1 MRSRL
6 VWRRSATAAGLYA
19 SVAFGILGTIVA
31 ANVLGLQRFGL
42 FATALAGAS
51 FFQTLLDLT
60 VEESLTKYGFRYV
73 THEEW
78 GKLRRLFRLALQL
91 KLAGGAAALLALV
104 VLAPLA
110 GWVFDADGL
119 WAPVLASAA
128 LPLVQ
133 APENVGG
140 TALLLRGRYDLRG
153 AYLALSMALRF
164 SAIAVGVQIGVW
176 EAIALLVAAQ
186 AVATAIVTA
195 AGLSALHRFPR
206 APEEPLGDDR
216 RELVSFVLGS
226 SLATGVVSLRTTL
239 APVVLGVAAGTSA
252 LGLFRVAQ
260 APQTGLTAASA
271 PVRLVLL
278 TEQTRDWERGRER
291 AVMAAV
297 RTYTVRAAALM
308 IAAVPVFFV
317 LMPWL
322 VRTVFRDDG
331 YEAAI
336 DAARIV
342 LFAGAIQ
349 VVLGWSK
356 SLPTTIGR
364 PRLRVITHGIEAAV
378 LLPLVALLGAR
389 WGVTGAAVAVLA
401 SALAFAGAW
410 AVALV
415 RLQGEVAALSAP
427 SPAPPAHAS

>member
-6 VWRRSATAAGLYA
+6 VWRRSATAAGLYV

-31 ANVLGLQRFGL
+31 ANVLGLERFGL

-73 THEEW
+73 AREEW
-78 GKLRRLFRLALQL
+78 GKLRRLFRIALQL
-91 KLAGGAAALLALV
+91 KLAGGAAALLALAA
-104 VLAPLA
+104 LAPVA
-110 GWVFDADGL
+110 GRLFDADGL
-119 WAPVLASAA
+119 WAPVLAAAA

-176 EAIALLVAAQ
+176 ETIALLVVAQ
-186 AVATAIVTA
+186 AVATAIVTV
-195 AGLSALHRFPR
+195 AGLSALRRFPR
-206 APEEPLGDDR
+206 APEERLGDDR

-239 APVVLGVAAGTSA
+239 APVVLGVVAGTNA

-260 APQTGLTAASA
+260 SPQTGLTAASA

-278 TEQTRDWERGRER
+278 TEHTRDWERGRER

-308 IAAVPVFFV
+308 TVAVPVFFV

-322 VRTVFRDDG
+322 VRTVFRDEA

-378 LLPLVALLGAR
+378 LLPLVGLLGAR

-415 RLQGEVAALSAP
+415 RLHGEVAALTAP
-427 SPAPPAHAS
+427 SPASSAHAS

>member
-6 VWRRSATAAGLYA
+6 LWRRSATAGWLYA
-19 SVAFGILGTIVA
+19 SVALGILATIVA
-31 ANVLGLQRFGL
+31 ANVLGLEDFGL
-42 FATALAGAS
+42 FATTLAAAS

-60 VEESLTKYGFRYV
+60 VEDSLTKYGFRYIA
-73 THEEW
+73 HEDW
-78 GKLRRLFRLALQL
+78 GRLRRLFRRALQL
-91 KLAGGAAALLALV
+91 KLAGGAVAFICLV
-104 VLAPLA
+104 ALAPLA
-110 GWVFDADGL
+110 DIVFGADGL
-119 WAPVLASAA
+119 WAPVLAAAA

-140 TALLLRGRYDLRG
+140 TALLLRGRYDVRG
-153 AYLALSMALRF
+153 AYLTFSMALRF
-164 SAIAVGVQIGVW
+164 GAIALGVQMGVW
-176 EAIALLVAAQ
+176 EALALVVVAQ
-186 AVATAIVTA
+186 AIATTVVSV
-195 AGLSALHRFPR
+195 AGLAALQRFPR
-206 APEEPLGDDR
+206 APEVPLGDDR
-216 RELVSFVLGS
+216 REIASFVAGS
-226 SLATGVVSLRTTL
+226 SLATGVISLRTTL
-239 APVVLGVAAGTSA
+239 APMVLGVVAGTNA
-252 LGLFRVAQ
+252 VGLFRVAQ
-260 APQTGLTAASA
+260 APQSGLTAATA

-278 TEQTRDWERGRER
+278 TEHTRDWEHGRER

-297 RTYTVRAAALM
+297 RSYTVHAAGLM
-308 IAAVPVFFV
+308 AVAVPVFFV

-322 VRTVFRDDG
+322 VRTVFRDDA

-364 PRLRVITHGIEAAV
+364 PRLRVITHGIEIAV
-378 LLPLVALLGAR
+378 LLPLVAILGAE

-401 SALAFAGAW
+401 SALAFAAAW

-415 RLQGEVAALSAP
+415 RLHGQVAAVPPASPTSAP
-427 SPAPPAHAS
+427 VS